1 MSEGPNLEQPIIIK
15 KRRKHAPHAHH
26 GGAWKVAYADFV
38 TAMMAF
44 FLVMWIVGLSQ
55 QSKQSM
61 ANYFKDPGVFSFKT
75 GKALP
80 VNMKMVRAKYDGTK
94 GENYVD
100 NYTEKGGEAGG
111 KTQPKIPDSVKQQIM
126 VETKQDSTRITKL
139 EQKLTEQLKELAEG
153 QPSLKDLLS
162 SLKVEI
168 TNDGLRIEMV
178 ESKDNVFF
186 QVGSAILT
194 KEAVEILKK
203 VAIEVGKMP
212 NYVDIEG
219 HTDSRPYGSGR
230 GYSNWE
236 LSGDRANAARR
247 VLEFGGLWEGQIASV
262 SGYAD
267 RELRTVE
274 NPFDVSNRR
283 VSILVKFQ
291 KSKDSL

>member
-1 MSEGPNLEQPIIIK
+1 MAEGNPEQPIIIK
-15 KRRKHAPHAHH
+15 KRKKHAPHGHH

-44 FLVMWIVGLSQ
+44 FLVMWILGLSQ
-55 QSKQSM
+55 QSKKNM
-61 ANYFKDPGVFSFKT
+61 AQYFKDPGVFSFKT

-80 VNMKMVRAKYDGTK
+80 VDLKMVTAKYDGTK
-94 GENYVD
+94 GENSVD
-100 NYTEKGGEAGG
+100 NYTEKGGEGSG
-111 KTQPKIPDSVKQQIM
+111 SLSNKTSDSSKVQIM
-126 VETKQDSTRITKL
+126 VESKQDSTRITKL
-139 EQKLTEQLKELAEG
+139 EQKLSEQLKDLANG

-168 TNDGLRIEMV
+168 TNEGLRIEMV

-186 QVGSAILT
+186 QVGSANLT
-194 KEAVEILKK
+194 KEAVEILKR
-203 VAIEVGKMP
+203 VAEEVGKMP
-212 NYVDIEG
+212 NYVNIEG
-219 HTDSRPYGSGR
+219 HTDSRPYGNGK

-236 LSGDRANAARR
+236 LSSDRANAARKI
-247 VLEFGGLWEGQIASV
+247 LETNGLWEGQMASV

-267 RELRTVE
+267 RNLRSPE

-291 KSKDSL
+291 KSKIN

>member
-1 MSEGPNLEQPIIIK
+1 MAEGHPEQPIIIK
-15 KRRKHAPHAHH
+15 KRKKHAAHGHH

-61 ANYFKDPGVFSFKT
+61 AQFFKDPGVFSFKT

-80 VNMKMVRAKYDGTK
+80 VNIKMIRAKYDGTK

-100 NYTEKGGEAGG
+100 NYTEKGGEVGG
-111 KTQPKIPDSVKQQIM
+111 SAKSQLPDSVKKQII
-126 VETKQDSTRITKL
+126 VESKQDSSRITNL
-139 EQKLTEQLKELAEG
+139 EQKLTQQLKDLAEG

-168 TNDGLRIEMV
+168 TNDGLRIEML
-178 ESKDNVFF
+178 ETKDNVFF
-186 QVGSAILT
+186 KVGSASLT
-194 KEAVEILKK
+194 KEAVEILKR
-203 VAIEVGKMP
+203 VANEVGKMP
-212 NYVDIEG
+212 NFVDIEG
-219 HTDSRPYGSGR
+219 HTDSSPYGSGR

-247 VLEFGGLWEGQIASV
+247 ILEFGGLWEGQVVSV
-262 SGYAD
+262 AGYAD
-267 RELRTVE
+267 RRLRSPLQ
-274 NPFDVSNRR
+274 PFDVSNRR

-291 KSKDSL
+291 KPKE

>member
-1 MSEGPNLEQPIIIK
+1 MAEGHPEQPIIIK
-15 KRRKHAPHAHH
+15 KRKKHAPHPHH
-26 GGAWKVAYADFV
+26 GGSWKVAYADFV

-61 ANYFKDPGVFSFKT
+61 AQYFKDPGVFSFKT

-100 NYTEKGGEAGG
+100 NYTEKGGEVGG
-111 KTQPKIPDSVKQQIM
+111 GSARANLPDSIKKQIM
-126 VETKQDSTRITKL
+126 VESKQDSSRITKL
-139 EQKLTEQLKELAEG
+139 EQNLMQQLKELAEG
-153 QPSLKDLLS
+153 VPSLKDLLT

-168 TNDGLRIEMV
+168 TNEGLRIEMV

-186 QVGSAILT
+186 QVGSATLT

-247 VLEFGGLWEGQIASV
+247 ILEFSGLWEGQIVSV
-262 SGYAD
+262 SGFAD
-267 RELRTVE
+267 RKLRSPE

-291 KSKDSL
+291 KPRDA